1 MKQANQK
8 YTAVKQALEAAADSA
23 RAVPMAAY
31 MRNQFAFYG
40 IPAAVRRQ
48 AYKDDIKAFKR
59 APAIDYDFL
68 NLCFGDSHREMQ
80 YFVVDALAGVQRRL
94 TPDDVRYIEPYLRH
108 KQWWDTIDGLDKIV
122 GRIGLNDPAY
132 RPAIEKTMRNWAQ
145 DDNFW
150 MRRAAIDHQRG
161 MKEQTDPELLAELIE
176 MNLGSKEF
184 FINKAIGW
192 SLREYSKT
200 DAKWV
205 AHFLDTHR
213 AEMAHLSVS
222 EASKYL

>member
-1 MKQANQK
+1 MKQADQK
-8 YTAVKQALEAAADSA
+8 YMAVKHALAAVADRE

-48 AYKDDIKAFKR
+48 AYKEDIKAFKR

-68 NLCFGDSHREMQ
+68 DRCYTDSHREMQ
-80 YFVVDALAGVQRRL
+80 YFVIDALAGVQRRL
-94 TPDDVRYIEPYLRH
+94 TPEDVPRIEPYLKH

-122 GRIGLNDPAY
+122 GRIGLNASAF
-132 RPAIEKTMRNWAQ
+132 RPKIEAIMRDWAR

-150 MRRAAIDHQRG
+150 MRRVAIDHQRG
-161 MKEQTDPELLAELIE
+161 MKAQTNPELLAEVIV
-176 MNLGSKEF
+176 MNLGSDEF

-200 DAKWV
+200 DPDWV
-205 AHFLDTHR
+205 RNFLDHHR
-213 AEMAHLSVS
+213 SQMAHLSVS

>member
-1 MKQANQK
+1 
-8 YTAVKQALEAAADSA
+8 
-23 RAVPMAAY
+23 
-31 MRNQFAFYG
+31 MRQ
-40 IPAAVRRQ
+40 
-48 AYKDDIKAFKR
+48 
-59 APAIDYDFL
+59 
-68 NLCFGDSHREMQ
+68 
-80 YFVVDALAGVQRRL
+80 
-94 TPDDVRYIEPYLRH
+94 
-108 KQWWDTIDGLDKIV
+108 
-122 GRIGLNDPAY
+122 
-132 RPAIEKTMRNWAQ
+132 WAQ
-145 DDNFW
+145 DGNFW

-161 MKEQTDPELLAELIE
+161 MKDKTNPELLAELIE

>member
-132 RPAIEKTMRNWAQ
+132 RPAIEKTMRQWAQ
-145 DDNFW
+145 DGNFW

-161 MKEQTDPELLAELIE
+161 MKDKTNPELLAELIE